1 VHLLILAG
9 YSLALMALGLW
20 IGRGVH
26 GAGDFFVAGR
36 RLGPGLLFSTMLAAN
51 IGAGSTVGAT
61 ALGYANGLSAW
72 WWVGSAACGSVVL
85 AIWVGPAMRRVSA
98 AQNLRTVGDYLEF
111 RYSATV
117 RAVIA
122 SLVWIGSV
130 FFLASQLI
138 GLGWILNVVAGVPKP
153 IGCAIGGIVITVY
166 FAAGGLLTSAWVNV
180 VQLCVKLAGFAI
192 ALPLALASVG
202 GWSGVTAVQPANA
215 AYWTFFKPGG
225 SGLMYLAVLG
235 PAFVVSPGLLQKI
248 FGARDDHA
256 VRAGVGLNAAGLFLF
271 AGVPVFLGI
280 IARGQFPQLAATNL
294 ALPMI
299 LMHNLPAL
307 VGAIAL
313 AAVFSAEVSAADA
326 SIFMLTTSLTQ
337 DLYKRFVNR
346 SASDDRVL
354 LVARWTTVASG
365 ALGVG
370 LAWISEDVIQTLT
383 IPYTLITVSL
393 FVPVVAGLYVP
404 RTSNRG
410 ALASIAAGV
419 AGMLIVQVAT
429 RGAGWGVVSPAL
441 AGLTSAIVIWLFSL
455 FAL

>member
-9 YSLALMALGLW
+9 YSLALMTLGLW

-26 GAGDFFVAGR
+26 DAGDFFVAGR

-61 ALGYANGLSAW
+61 ALGYANGVSAW

-98 AQNLRTVGDYLEF
+98 SQNLRTVGDYLEF

-202 GWSGVTAVQPANA
+202 GWRGVAAVQPANA
-215 AYWTFFKPGG
+215 AYWTFFKPAG

-256 VRAGVGLNAAGLFLF
+256 VRTGVGLNAAGLFLF

-299 LMHNLPAL
+299 LMHNLPTL

-326 SIFMLTTSLTQ
+326 SLFMLTTSLTQ

-410 ALASIAAGV
+410 ALASIVAGV
-419 AGMLIVQVAT
+419 AGMLTVQVAT
-429 RGAGWGVVSPAL
+429 SGAGWGVVSPAL

>member
-1 VHLLILAG
+1 
-9 YSLALMALGLW
+9 M
-20 IGRGVH
+20 
-26 GAGDFFVAGR
+26 
-36 RLGPGLLFSTMLAAN
+36 
-51 IGAGSTVGAT
+51 
-61 ALGYANGLSAW
+61 
-72 WWVGSAACGSVVL
+72 
-85 AIWVGPAMRRVSA
+85 
-98 AQNLRTVGDYLEF
+98 
-111 RYSATV
+111 

-180 VQLCVKLAGFAI
+180 VQLGVKLSGFAI

-202 GWSGVTAVQPANA
+202 GWSGVTAVRPADA
-215 AYWTFFKPGG
+215 AYWTFFKPDA
-225 SGLMYLAVLG
+225 SGMMYLAVLG

-256 VRAGVGLNAAGLFLF
+256 VRVGVGLNAVGLFLF

-280 IARGQFPQLAATNL
+280 IARGQFPNLPATNL

-307 VGAIAL
+307 VGAVAL

-326 SIFMLTTSLTQ
+326 SLFMLTTSLAQ

-346 SASDDRVL
+346 SANDDRVL
-354 LVARWTTVASG
+354 LVARWTAVASG
-365 ALGVG
+365 AMGVG
-370 LAWISEDVIQTLT
+370 LAWISEDVIETLK
-383 IPYTLITVSL
+383 IPYALIAVSL
-393 FVPVVAGLYVP
+393 LVPIVGGLYVP
-404 RTSNRG
+404 RTTSRG

-419 AGMLIVQVAT
+419 GGMLTVQVAT
-429 RGAGWGVVSPAL
+429 HGAGWGIVTPAL
-441 AGLTSAIVIWLFSL
+441 AGLTAAIAAWIISL
-455 FAL
+455 IVVP